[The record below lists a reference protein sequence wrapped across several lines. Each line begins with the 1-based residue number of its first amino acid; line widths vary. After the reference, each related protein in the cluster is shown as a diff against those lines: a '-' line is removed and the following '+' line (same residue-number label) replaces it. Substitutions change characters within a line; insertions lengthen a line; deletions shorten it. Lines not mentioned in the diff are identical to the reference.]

1 MSSHWIP
8 NLRRD
13 LPISIALLMIAI
25 AAVVPGTIAVLIAL
39 AGFAGLML
47 LRVAMRH
54 LNMPRCSAPITRGS
68 AGRERTS
75 NRGESHVASIA

>member
-1 MSSHWIP
+1 MSSYRIP

-25 AAVVPGTIAVLIAL
+25 AAVVPGTIAVMMAL

-47 LRVAMRH
+47 LRLAMGHIRV
-54 LNMPRCSAPITRGS
+54 PRPSAPVRSGN
-68 AGRERTS
+68 AGRERTC
-75 NRGESHVASIA
+75 NRRESHAASIA